1 MKRITLFYCTVA
13 LLLATY
19 SLRAQNVL
27 YSDYE
32 SYDTRNNEMA
42 IVGKV
47 NGVLYTY
54 RSSGSDYFLDAYD
67 DQMHKQ
73 ATVVLDFFPPKIY
86 GVRFVPFEQS
96 ILVLYQEQAGTK
108 LIQYV
113 AMLDEKG
120 LLQKAPVKIDE
131 QRISF
136 FGSSNK
142 TFFSSAISENK
153 QHLLI
158 YSARP
163 HNKQLRFSA
172 YWFDVANM
180 KVMKRLKTNYEADQV
195 LSIGTGLMSNKGQFY
210 LPMYT
215 LIGNRDFSDE
225 YALLSLQLNDLKFK
239 KYELDIQDKYLE
251 HPFQKMDYVNNQI
264 HFVSFYS
271 SQKNGNNEGVAA
283 ASFDMDSSR
292 FVLGRFIP
300 FDQGLKNETRAHRND
315 RALNDFKIN
324 QLIIRNDGGFVVAAE
339 ESYVMVRNNYMP
351 GMGFYSFYYTPI
363 VSQAIHEFHFNDILV
378 MSFDANGM
386 NEWHTFLRKEQY
398 SQEDAGMFSS
408 YTIMNTGGGLGFLFN
423 DFNARRS
430 RIQLASLSADGKL
443 SLGYMDKGA
452 NDDPDWLPK
461 MGKQVDN
468 REIVVPC
475 LRKKQICFAKI
486 VL

>member
-1 MKRITLFYCTVA
+1 VSSVL
-13 LLLATY
+13 
-19 SLRAQNVL
+19 SAQTIL

-32 SYDTRNNEMA
+32 SYDTRNNDMA

-67 DQMHKQ
+67 DNMHKY
-73 ATVVLDFFPPKIY
+73 ATVVLDFFPQKIY
-86 GVRFVPFEQS
+86 GVRFVPFQQS
-96 ILVLYQEQAGTK
+96 ILVLYQEQLGTK
-108 LIQYV
+108 IIQYA

-142 TFFSSAISENK
+142 VLFTSAISENK

-163 HNKQLRFSA
+163 KNKRLHFA
-172 YWFDVANM
+172 GYWLDVTTM
-180 KVMKRLKTNYEADQV
+180 KVIKRVKTNFDADQIV
-195 LSIGTGLMSNKGQFY
+195 SVGTGLMSNLGQFY

-215 LIGNRDFSDE
+215 LIGNKDFSDE
-225 YALLSLQLNDLKFK
+225 YALLRLQINELNFK
-239 KYELDIQDKYLE
+239 KCTLDIEDKYIA
-251 HPFQKMDYVNNQI
+251 HPFQKMDQINGQI

-271 SQKNGNNEGVAA
+271 SQKNGNNEGVLA
-283 ASFDMDSSR
+283 ASFDLDSAR
-292 FVLGRFIP
+292 FVLPHFIP
-300 FDQGLKNETRAHRND
+300 FEQTLKNETRAHRNN

-324 QLIIRNDGGFVVAAE
+324 QLIIKNDGGFVLAAE
-339 ESYVMVRNNYMP
+339 ESFVVVRNNYMP

-378 MSFDANGM
+378 MSYNASGM

-398 SQEDAGMFSS
+398 SQEDGGMFSS
-408 YTIMNTGGGLGFLFN
+408 YAIMNTGGGLGFVFN
-423 DFNARRS
+423 DFNAHRS
-430 RIQLASLSADGKL
+430 RLQIGSIASDGTL
-443 SLGYMDKGA
+443 SLGIMDKSN

-461 MGKQVDN
+461 LGKQVDN

>member
-1 MKRITLFYCTVA
+1 MKRIVFYYCTII
-13 LLLATY
+13 LLFVSSVL
-19 SLRAQNVL
+19 SAQTVL

-32 SYDTRNNEMA
+32 SYDTRNSDMA

-54 RSSGSDYFLDAYD
+54 RSSGTDYFLDAYD

-73 ATVVLDFFPPKIY
+73 ATVVLDFFPQKIY
-86 GVRFVPFEQS
+86 GIRFIPLEQS

-108 LIQYV
+108 IIQYA
-113 AMLDEKG
+113 AMLDAKG
-120 LLQKAPVKIDE
+120 LLQKMPVKIDE

-136 FGSSNK
+136 FGASNK

-163 HNKQLRFSA
+163 HNTKLRFA
-172 YWFDVANM
+172 GYWIDVASM
-180 KVMKRLKTNYEADQV
+180 KLIKRIKANYEADQM
-195 LSIGTGLMSNKGQFY
+195 LSIGAGLMSNKGQFY

-215 LIGNRDFSDE
+215 LIGNRDYSDE
-225 YALLSLQLNDLKFK
+225 YALLRLQMDDLNFK
-239 KYELDIQDKYLE
+239 KYELDIADKYLA
-251 HPFQKMDYVNNQI
+251 HPFQKIDQINNQI
-264 HFVSFYS
+264 HFASFYS
-271 SQKNGNNEGVAA
+271 SQKNGNNEGLAA

-300 FDQGLKNETRAHRND
+300 FEQSLKNETRAHRGD
-315 RALNDFKIN
+315 RALNDYKIN
-324 QLIIRNDGGFVVAAE
+324 QLIIKNDGGFVVAAE
-339 ESYVMVRNNYMP
+339 ESFVVVRNNYMP

-363 VSQAIHEFHFNDILV
+363 ISQAIHEFHFNAILV
-378 MSFDANGM
+378 LSYNANGI

-398 SQEDAGMFSS
+398 SQEDGGLFSS
-408 YTIMNTGGGLGFLFN
+408 YAILNSGGGLGFLFN

-430 RIQLASLSADGKL
+430 RIQLASLSSDGKL
-443 SLGYMDKGA
+443 SMGFMDKGA

-461 MGKQVDN
+461 LGKQVDN

-475 LRKKQICFAKI
+475 LHKRQICFAKI